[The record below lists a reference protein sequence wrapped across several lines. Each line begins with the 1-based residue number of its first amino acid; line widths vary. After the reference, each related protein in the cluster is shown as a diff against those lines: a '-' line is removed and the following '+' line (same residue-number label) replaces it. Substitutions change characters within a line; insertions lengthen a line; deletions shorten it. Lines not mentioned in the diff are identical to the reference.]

1 MSARPLL
8 VSERQKGNPLLKH
21 LKNVPWKHDATI
33 TPDYVLGDRNCAVF
47 ISIRYHMLK
56 PQYLGRRLAELRAE
70 GSRWRLRVLLC
81 LVDVEDATKALHELN
96 ILALRMDCVL
106 FLAHGPQEAAR
117 YLECFKA
124 YEKNSAQCIRERV
137 DPSHAGQVADAL
149 QAIKPLNRTDVATLS
164 NRFATFGDLLRANLD
179 DLRACPG
186 LGDKKCSR
194 LHDAFA
200 RPFDAAPAAPPV
212 AAPPVA
218 APPAAAP
225 PATAPPPPP
234 ETAPPPP
241 PETSP
246 DDPDATQD

>member
-1 MSARPLL
+1 MARHLL
-8 VSERQKGNPLLKH
+8 VSDRQKGNPLLKH
-21 LKNVPWKHDATI
+21 LRNVPWKHDGTI

-70 GSRWRLRVLLC
+70 GSRWKLRVLLC
-81 LVDVEDATKALHELN
+81 LVDVEDAAKALHELN
-96 ILALRMDCVL
+96 LLALRTDCVL

-124 YEKNSAQCIRERV
+124 YEKNSAQCIRERI

-186 LGDKKCSR
+186 LGDKKCAR

-200 RPFDAAPAAPPV
+200 RPFDAPPATAAAPAPAAPAAPP
-212 AAPPVA
+212 
-218 APPAAAP
+218 
-225 PATAPPPPP
+225 PPP
-234 ETAPPPP
+234 
-241 PETSP
+241 
-246 DDPDATQD
+246 DPDETQD

>member
-8 VSERQKGNPLLKH
+8 VSDRQKGNPLLKH

-106 FLAHGPQEAAR
+106 FLAHGPQE
-117 YLECFKA
+117 
-124 YEKNSAQCIRERV
+124 
-137 DPSHAGQVADAL
+137 
-149 QAIKPLNRTDVATLS
+149 PLDT
-164 NRFATFGDLLRANLD
+164 
-179 DLRACPG
+179 
-186 LGDKKCSR
+186 
-194 LHDAFA
+194 
-200 RPFDAAPAAPPV
+200 
-212 AAPPVA
+212 
-218 APPAAAP
+218 
-225 PATAPPPPP
+225 
-234 ETAPPPP
+234 
-241 PETSP
+241 
-246 DDPDATQD
+246 

>member
-1 MSARPLL
+1 M
-8 VSERQKGNPLLKH
+8 
-21 LKNVPWKHDATI
+21 PWKHDATI

-200 RPFDAAPAAPPV
+200 RPFDAARDGFVIGEGAAILVLEGMDHALARGAPV
-212 AAPPVA
+212 VRGSVESHLSSRVSILTPWNL
-218 APPAAAP
+218 
-225 PATAPPPPP
+225 
-234 ETAPPPP
+234 
-241 PETSP
+241 S
-246 DDPDATQD
+246 